1 MEQQRRSYRPSAVQ
15 PTVTLTRCDCGVFYV
30 PGQPHT
36 CDVRQAALALA
47 EAALALA
54 EVRERAFFR
63 SDENEA
69 AAQGDKTDAR
79 H

>member
-1 MEQQRRSYRPSAVQ
+1 MPGQSRFNHGPSLRRP
-15 PTVTLTRCDCGVFYV
+15 VTLTRCACGVFYV

-36 CDVRQAALALA
+36 CDVRQI
-47 EAALALA
+47 
-54 EVRERAFFR
+54 RDT
-63 SDENEA
+63 STT